1 MNQCLK
7 IEPGRH
13 RHDKENVPTQKGKMF
28 CAGFCFAFFNFL
40 GKIFRKW
47 LTIRQSAG
55 IITPVVRHG
64 TDIWGISSAGRALAW
79 HARGHRFD
87 PGILHQKST
96 VLRRK
101 YGAFLFAEAD
111 FGGRHC
117 FACTVFG
124 RFLYNPQLLTLHHFQ
139 KECLPPG
146 FSAGCCIIPFN
157 RRSKRR
163 WSPTIREA
171 AAFVDYRISQP

>member
-13 RHDKENVPTQKGKMF
+13 RHDEENVPTQKGKMF

-87 PGILHQKST
+87 PGILHQKALYFVGSM
-96 VLRRK
+96 VLF
-101 YGAFLFAEAD
+101 FLLKPV
-111 FGGRHC
+111 FGGLHC
-117 FACTVFG
+117 FTCTVFKKNVC
-124 RFLYNPQLLTLHHFQ
+124 RPVFQ
-139 KECLPPG
+139 Q
-146 FSAGCCIIPFN
+146 
-157 RRSKRR
+157 
-163 WSPTIREA
+163 A
-171 AAFVDYRISQP
+171 AASSPSIDAAKGGGLPQ

>member
-13 RHDKENVPTQKGKMF
+13 RHDEENVPTQKGKMF
-28 CAGFCFAFFNFL
+28 CVGVLFFNFL
-40 GKIFRKW
+40 EKIFRKR
-47 LTIRQSAG
+47 LTIRGIAG

-87 PGILHQKST
+87 PGILHQKALYFVGSM
-96 VLRRK
+96 VLF
-101 YGAFLFAEAD
+101 FLLKPV
-111 FGGRHC
+111 FGGLHC
-117 FACTVFG
+117 FTCTVFK
-124 RFLYNPQLLTLHHFQ
+124 

-146 FSAGCCIIPFN
+146 FSAGCCIILFN

>member
-13 RHDKENVPTQKGKMF
+13 RHDEENVPTQKGKMF

-47 LTIRQSAG
+47 LTIRGIAG

-87 PGILHQKST
+87 PGILHQKALYFVGSM
-96 VLRRK
+96 VLF
-101 YGAFLFAEAD
+101 FLLKP
-111 FGGRHC
+111 
-117 FACTVFG
+117 VFG
-124 RFLYNPQLLTLHHFQ
+124 AALLRLHRFQ
-139 KECLPPG
+139 KGMFAARFFSRLSHHPPSIDAAKGGGLP
-146 FSAGCCIIPFN
+146 
-157 RRSKRR
+157 
-163 WSPTIREA
+163 
-171 AAFVDYRISQP
+171 Q

>member
-13 RHDKENVPTQKGKMF
+13 RHDEENVPAQKGKMF

-40 GKIFRKW
+40 GKILRKR

-101 YGAFLFAEAD
+101 YGAFLFAEA
-111 FGGRHC
+111 GIWGLHC
-117 FACTVFG
+117 FACTVF
-124 RFLYNPQLLTLHHFQ
+124 RLLQ
-139 KECLPPG
+139 AVPIQPPT
-146 FSAGCCIIPFN
+146 FDFTSF
-157 RRSKRR
+157 SKRNVCR
-163 WSPTIREA
+163 PVFQQA
-171 AAFVDYRISQP
+171 AASSPSIDAAKGGGLLQ